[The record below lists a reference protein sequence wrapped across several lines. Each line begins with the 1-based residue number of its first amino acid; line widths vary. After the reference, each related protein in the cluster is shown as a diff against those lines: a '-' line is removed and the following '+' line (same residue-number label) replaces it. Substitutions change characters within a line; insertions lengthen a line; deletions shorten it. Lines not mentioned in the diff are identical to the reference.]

1 MARMFGGGRSPHT
14 LGGKL
19 MRMNWILLLA
29 IAILAGIGTG
39 VLTSVNG
46 GSFQPWAE
54 RHALRFL
61 VGAGLVIVM
70 ALVPPRIWL
79 RLAYPA
85 YGIGVVLLALVPVMG
100 VEALGAKRWLAVA
113 GTTFQPSEIVKIALV
128 AALARFYQTLKPDR
142 VSSPGWVLV
151 PLLMIFV
158 PVVLTLRQPDLG
170 TAVLF
175 AATGLVMMF
184 LAGVHAGY
192 FAVGAVAAVAAVP
205 LVLSRLQGYQR
216 KRLEVFLDPDKD
228 PLGAGYHI
236 TQAKIA
242 LGSGGISG
250 KGFMRGTQTQLDFV
264 PEKHTDFIFAILGEE
279 WGFVGTVTVL
289 GLFALV
295 VVLALISAFRARN
308 QFARLLLAGFAVTIF
323 VYAFINMAMVTG
335 IAPVV
340 GVPLPLISYGGT
352 NMITLMVALGI
363 AMSAHVHGQQPL
375 RFE

>member
-1 MARMFGGGRSPHT
+1 MFDGGRSPYT

-19 MRMNWILLLA
+19 MRLNWGLLLA
-29 IAILAGIGTG
+29 VAILAGIGTG

-54 RHALRFL
+54 RHAMRFL

-85 YGIGVVLLALVPVMG
+85 YGIGIVLLALVPVMG

-113 GTTFQPSEIVKIALV
+113 GTTFQPSEVVKIALV
-128 AALARFYQTLKPDR
+128 AALARFYQTLKSDR

-192 FAVGAVAAVAAVP
+192 YAVGAVAAVAAVP
-205 LVLSRLQGYQR
+205 LVLSRLHGYQR

-236 TQAKIA
+236 TQAKTRWARAASPARASCAGHRRNSTSCPRNIRT
-242 LGSGGISG
+242 SYSP
-250 KGFMRGTQTQLDFV
+250 F
-264 PEKHTDFIFAILGEE
+264 
-279 WGFVGTVTVL
+279 W
-289 GLFALV
+289 
-295 VVLALISAFRARN
+295 ARN
-308 QFARLLLAGFAVTIF
+308 GASWAR
-323 VYAFINMAMVTG
+323 
-335 IAPVV
+335 
-340 GVPLPLISYGGT
+340 
-352 NMITLMVALGI
+352 
-363 AMSAHVHGQQPL
+363 
-375 RFE
+375 